1 MLTSDQEECKAD
13 MPSLAALP
21 MCYLRCIDCTCVQS
35 QIATEASDNC
45 SVCACLQA
53 VKLYSEALES
63 DSTLAAAYNNRALA
77 HLKLNNL
84 ADAEADCGYVLQLE
98 PRNVKALLRRGSAR

>member
-1 MLTSDQEECKAD
+1 
-13 MPSLAALP
+13 MPPLAALTK
-21 MCYLRCIDCTCVQS
+21 CCLSCVNCTYIQS

-45 SVCACLQA
+45 VCLQA
-53 VKLYSEALES
+53 VKLYSQALES

-98 PRNVKALLRRGSAR
+98 PRNVKAFLRRGSAR